1 MAELRYAFYPGCS
14 LGTTAKEFALSTR
27 AVCRALDVDLCEL
40 DDWVCC
46 GASAAHIRSELL
58 GLALPLINLA
68 AAEQQGR
75 NVMTCCS
82 ACHNRMKSTAY
93 ELKEN
98 PELLAKL
105 NAMAEEN
112 YRGETRVFNILEV
125 LAREVGP
132 ETIQTKTSRPLTG
145 LKVACY
151 YGCLLTRLPR
161 ELRTDSAEHP
171 VMMDELMAVA
181 GAEPVD
187 WPGKTECCGASLTL
201 AGRPTVF
208 RLIRD
213 ILQMARENGA
223 ECLAVGCPLCQANLD
238 MYQSDA
244 QNKYGDVPSM
254 PVFYFTQLT
263 GLAMGLPAGEL
274 GLDRLLVDPFPLLE
288 RRGLAEP
295 EAV

>member
-1 MAELRYAFYPGCS
+1 MAQLKYAFYPGCS
-14 LGTTAKEFALSTR
+14 LESTALEFALSTK
-27 AVCRALDVDLCEL
+27 AVCRALDVDICEL

-58 GLALPLINLA
+58 GMALPMINLA
-68 AAEQQGR
+68 AAEQQKR
-75 NVMTCCS
+75 DVMTCCS
-82 ACHNRMKSTAY
+82 ACHSRMKSTAH
-93 ELKEN
+93 ELKED

-105 NAMAEEN
+105 NGMAEEN
-112 YRGETRVFNILEV
+112 YQAETQVFNILEV
-125 LAREVGP
+125 LAREVGL
-132 ETIQTKTSRPLTG
+132 ETIQAKMTRPLTG

-151 YGCLLTRLPR
+151 YGCLLTRLPK

-171 VMMDELMAVA
+171 VMMDELMAA
-181 GAEPVD
+181 TGAEPVD
-187 WPGKTECCGASLTL
+187 WPCKTECCGASLTL

-213 ILQMARENGA
+213 ILQIAQENGA
-223 ECLAVGCPLCQANLD
+223 DCIAVGCPLCQANLD

-244 QNKYGDVPSM
+244 QSKYGDVPAM

-263 GLAMGLPAGEL
+263 GLALGLTVEEL
-274 GLDRLLVDPFPLLE
+274 GMDRLLVDPFRLLE
-288 RRGLAEP
+288 EKGLVEP